1 MPGRRKR
8 KLKKSQP
15 LRAAKKVHRKRA
27 GNNMLEPTRHD
38 YLACEFF
45 GNPWLSGHGVLS
57 MEHEGAEKTMGDLM
71 RCSAPIEQLS
81 VR

>member
-1 MPGRRKR
+1 
-8 KLKKSQP
+8 
-15 LRAAKKVHRKRA
+15 
-27 GNNMLEPTRHD
+27 MLEPTRHD